1 MNLTYLLTPSTAF
14 RWIISLHLNLANQ
27 QHQCLQ
33 PFTCRRTQIQ
43 PESLHNTTV
52 SSLMYVCHTRAATF
66 HPSCTLTRRFLS
78 RIRRNFLLKGDVC
91 KSQHFNGFET
101 LVKVWWVGFPPS
113 THPTPQ
119 SRPIVFIAKTTLI
132 LQQSIE
138 FYNYFLQLKAEI
150 FAGSSVRWMA
160 AQPAGEQLW
169 GSTSRSR
176 TSEPGLP
183 RRFPFLE
190 GK

>member
-1 MNLTYLLTPSTAF
+1 MNLTYLLTPSIAF

-113 THPTPQ
+113 TPP
-119 SRPIVFIAKTTLI
+119 VKTYCVYSQNHLN
-132 LQQSIE
+132 SAAV
-138 FYNYFLQLKAEI
+138 NRVLQLL
-150 FAGSSVRWMA
+150 FATKS
-160 AQPAGEQLW
+160 
-169 GSTSRSR
+169 
-176 TSEPGLP
+176 
-183 RRFPFLE
+183 
-190 GK
+190 